1 MHKIAAFI
9 EFDKKIEDK
18 ILFQKKIIKKKY
30 GKQIYLNHPVHLTL
44 FTLNIKKISELKK
57 VYVNKDYRQ
66 RKPILIRV
74 TKGDVF
80 FNDPITNGHTIFY
93 HIQKNDKLNKIQIK
107 HLRKI
112 NNKIEISKKENYFK
126 IPILNSNYEK
136 FGFPFWGKI
145 WIPHVT
151 IASIRGVKKND
162 NYIKK
167 FKLSKVNLECQ
178 INKIKFYKIKNDKH
192 QFLFSV
198 KNF

>member
-1 MHKIAAFI
+1 M
-9 EFDKKIEDK
+9 
-18 ILFQKKIIKKKY
+18 
-30 GKQIYLNHPVHLTL
+30 
-44 FTLNIKKISELKK
+44 
-57 VYVNKDYRQ
+57 
-66 RKPILIRV
+66 
-74 TKGDVF
+74 
-80 FNDPITNGHTIFY
+80 
-93 HIQKNDKLNKIQIK
+93 
-107 HLRKI
+107 RKI